1 MTSEIFRLQ
10 SGTFLPKCSKFHVDF
25 SNPIKIAE
33 KVFDFQG
40 YSVPTSSRKIFQL
53 RPEYMWS
60 SINLRK
66 HCPNISDL
74 NKTDVSVPDISDN
87 NGKLEENLGP
97 ARFSS
102 VFEPLTR

>member
-1 MTSEIFRLQ
+1 
-10 SGTFLPKCSKFHVDF
+10 
-25 SNPIKIAE
+25 
-33 KVFDFQG
+33 
-40 YSVPTSSRKIFQL
+40 
-53 RPEYMWS
+53 MWS